1 MWTMVISRRLQFG
14 GTGQALREIEQLEQ
28 GEWGVSFAAFFFFLV
43 KEIDWA
49 KNLGFQ
55 CYSR

>member
-28 GEWGVSFAAFFFFLV
+28 GEWGVSFAAFFFFS
-43 KEIDWA
+43 ER
-49 KNLGFQ
+49 NRLG
-55 CYSR
+55 